1 MSNIT
6 SSSSSAFATLLAH
19 LPYLEKASKNISD
32 GQEIGYLLSTV
43 EFVTFDATYFL
54 YLQGRPVEKL
64 YLLLTGRVEE
74 ARIQGKQRRLMR
86 ESGPGRLLGVY
97 DLLYRQPHSTWARAM
112 EPCQAIAIDA
122 KVVNRLLYR
131 FPNLRS
137 EMAPLRRI
145 ARMQSI
151 PLFEGADLTALS
163 YLADCAEEKELA
175 ANERLY
181 GPGQP
186 AETVYLIDQGQMAL
200 DWGGTR
206 IWMGNGG
213 ELGMEEYISG
223 QSGSPY
229 ALDHSASAVCPT
241 RLICFPRKQIGFI
254 AGIHPEE
261 KAKSLRAERKSVID
275 SLHVFSEWPAE
286 ARQQVLG
293 AMSHYHI
300 PTNHLLTQQAEI
312 ADSLWVLMPGRRAL
326 LHATDKE
333 NRALPE
339 TRAEGLTY
347 FNEAALLY
355 QASAASTLEAEAGS
369 QWLRLH
375 FRDFR
380 AFLKQVD
387 QPELEE
393 QLQAGEMDE
402 QKADAQSQP
411 VFSWLRRGERIV
423 FLARRHWVV
432 LVRKLIWAILLTFL
446 VLLGLALIFL
456 AGYDPTWLLVTTG
469 FLALLMLGA
478 YWWGIEDY
486 RNDYLIVT
494 NLRVVRQE
502 KVIFLRETR
511 QIAPLEAVQNVGVQI
526 GFWGRLLG
534 YADVNIQTAS
544 TTGMIRFDHMA
555 GYTTVAQ
562 HLEAERM
569 RRRQYY
575 AATGK
580 KQIYSLLEN
589 RLGVAVE
596 LPSRVWPRDGVSEE
610 ERAAEGKSSL
620 VEQQIERDTGERIV
634 WRKHWI
640 VLFRNLSLPVIF
652 LISALSGAL
661 LIWLF
666 RVAGPYTEAV
676 SALPLLGAVILAG
689 LVFWIVEDWL
699 NDRYILEKDQ
709 VIDIEAKPLGFD
721 EKRKVALLSNIVDIN
736 MAMPSP
742 IHYIFNFGYVYLQ
755 TAATEGRFTFDAVP
769 DPHGVVEIVRQ
780 RMDAVRR
787 RAEETAAQQRAQEL
801 PEWFEIYNRLGSQ
814 QESNK

>member
-1 MSNIT
+1 
-6 SSSSSAFATLLAH
+6 
-19 LPYLEKASKNISD
+19 
-32 GQEIGYLLSTV
+32 
-43 EFVTFDATYFL
+43 
-54 YLQGRPVEKL
+54 
-64 YLLLTGRVEE
+64 
-74 ARIQGKQRRLMR
+74 
-86 ESGPGRLLGVY
+86 
-97 DLLYRQPHSTWARAM
+97 
-112 EPCQAIAIDA
+112 
-122 KVVNRLLYR
+122 
-131 FPNLRS
+131 
-137 EMAPLRRI
+137 
-145 ARMQSI
+145 
-151 PLFEGADLTALS
+151 
-163 YLADCAEEKELA
+163 
-175 ANERLY
+175 
-181 GPGQP
+181 
-186 AETVYLIDQGQMAL
+186 
-200 DWGGTR
+200 
-206 IWMGNGG
+206 
-213 ELGMEEYISG
+213 
-223 QSGSPY
+223 
-229 ALDHSASAVCPT
+229 
-241 RLICFPRKQIGFI
+241 
-254 AGIHPEE
+254 
-261 KAKSLRAERKSVID
+261 
-275 SLHVFSEWPAE
+275 
-286 ARQQVLG
+286 
-293 AMSHYHI
+293 
-300 PTNHLLTQQAEI
+300 
-312 ADSLWVLMPGRRAL
+312 
-326 LHATDKE
+326 
-333 NRALPE
+333 
-339 TRAEGLTY
+339 
-347 FNEAALLY
+347 
-355 QASAASTLEAEAGS
+355 
-369 QWLRLH
+369 
-375 FRDFR
+375 
-380 AFLKQVD
+380 
-387 QPELEE
+387 
-393 QLQAGEMDE
+393 
-402 QKADAQSQP
+402 
-411 VFSWLRRGERIV
+411 
-423 FLARRHWVV
+423 
-432 LVRKLIWAILLTFL
+432 
-446 VLLGLALIFL
+446 
-456 AGYDPTWLLVTTG
+456 
-469 FLALLMLGA
+469 
-478 YWWGIEDY
+478 
-486 RNDYLIVT
+486 
-494 NLRVVRQE
+494 
-502 KVIFLRETR
+502 
-511 QIAPLEAVQNVGVQI
+511 
-526 GFWGRLLG
+526 LLG